1 MSERNITFEIK
12 EHLGV
17 IAEFDNGWNKELN
30 IISWNGNTPKYDI
43 RDWDSHHER
52 MRKGVTLHEAEFR
65 RLVDLYLH
73 NNSRKAVE
81 LGRGLEAE
89 RKQRRREQAEARG
102 KNGEPAD
109 ADCLTADCGRLYA
122 ENCAGEEFSKKDEE
136 NIREFCKAESEGE
149 AETETEEAEA
159 LKAETDVTEKAAE
172 AAFEKDA
179 DEETRVFAPAAV
191 PF

>member
-17 IAEFDNGWNKELN
+17 IAEFDSGWNKELN

-43 RDWDSHHER
+43 RDWDAHHER

-73 NNSRKAVE
+73 NCSQKAVE
-81 LGRGLEAE
+81 LGRNLEAE
-89 RKQRRREQAEARG
+89 RKQRRREQAEAREKSRDTAEADSLTAEYSERRAG
-102 KNGEPAD
+102 PCSESRSVEEIPEPA
-109 ADCLTADCGRLYA
+109 
-122 ENCAGEEFSKKDEE
+122 EEA
-136 NIREFCKAESEGE
+136 IRELCKAEIE
-149 AETETEEAEA
+149 AEETAA
-159 LKAETDVTEKAAE
+159 LKTDTATPEIPAAE
-172 AAFEKDA
+172 ADSEAG
-179 DEETRVFAPAAV
+179 AAENPSLSEAGSDV